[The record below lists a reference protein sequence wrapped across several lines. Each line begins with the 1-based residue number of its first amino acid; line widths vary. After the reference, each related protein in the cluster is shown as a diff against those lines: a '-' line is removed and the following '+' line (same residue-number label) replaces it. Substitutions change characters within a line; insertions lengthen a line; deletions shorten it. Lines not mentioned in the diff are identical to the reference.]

1 MKIQYSTREYEFS
14 HGRKPKGFGSWA
26 FEVDLLDGAKPLT
39 WWWNQSTL
47 TEAKKKMNQKLRETL
62 PKGHTLVL
70 IEVLS

>member
-1 MKIQYSTREYEFS
+1 MTIQYSTSEYEFS

-26 FEVDLLDGAKPLT
+26 FEVDLLDGSKPLV

-47 TEAKKKMNQKLRETL
+47 TNAKKQMNAKLRETL
-62 PKGHTLVL
+62 PKGYTLVL